1 MKILRVLWEQFT
13 NDTATAGSYHVGYYE
28 DDYDIEAM
36 AVSRYDE
43 LEFED
48 DYWGIYIFE
57 DEGIDEKILREYQYF
72 DDYGYEIIKVEAED
86 LEFKEAVDLFYRWL
100 DDNNIIKN

>member
-1 MKILRVLWEQFT
+1 
-13 NDTATAGSYHVGYYE
+13 
-28 DDYDIEAM
+28 M

-72 DDYGYEIIKVEAED
+72 DDYGY
-86 LEFKEAVDLFYRWL
+86 
-100 DDNNIIKN
+100 

>member
-1 MKILRVLWEQFT
+1 MKILRDLWEQFT
-13 NDTATAGSYHVGYYE
+13 NDTATAGSYHVGYYK

-36 AVSRYDE
+36 AVLRYDE
-43 LEFED
+43 LEIED

-86 LEFKEAVDLFYRWL
+86 LDHDVALEIFYQWL
-100 DDNNIIKN
+100 QSKKVID

>member
-1 MKILRVLWEQFT
+1 MKFLRDMWVQIT

-36 AVSRYDE
+36 AVSRYDG
-43 LEFED
+43 LED

-57 DEGIDEKILREYQYF
+57 DEGIDEKVLKKYQYF

-86 LEFKEAVDLFYRWL
+86 LEFKEAVNLFYQWL
-100 DDNNIIKN
+100 NENNVIQ